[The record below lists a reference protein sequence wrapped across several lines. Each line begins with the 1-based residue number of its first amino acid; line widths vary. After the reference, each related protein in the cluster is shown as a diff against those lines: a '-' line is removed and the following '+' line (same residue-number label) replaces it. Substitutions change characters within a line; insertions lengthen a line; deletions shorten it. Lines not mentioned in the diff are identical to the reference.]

1 MYIQTLGNGPDLLL
15 IHGWAMH
22 GGIFH
27 PLAERLA
34 DHHRVHVVD
43 LPGHGRSRVDSAA
56 FELTAIV
63 ERLTQALPPAVW
75 IGWSLGGL
83 LAIHAAIHAPQ
94 SVHGLVSIAG
104 SPRFVVGE
112 RWKTGVEL
120 AIFEQ
125 FGADLRADYR
135 STLERFLALEMH
147 GDENA
152 LAGLRGLRTQLFD
165 RGEPALSALAAG
177 LRLLEHSD
185 LRDQLAQIACPS
197 VWIGGRR
204 DRLVPSAALAW
215 SASAAGGRCCLIDKA
230 GHAPFLTHIDQV
242 QQAII
247 GLLGEVTPA

>member
-1 MYIQTLGNGPDLLL
+1 MYIQTLGHGRDLVL

-27 PLAERLA
+27 SLSERLA
-34 DHHRVHVVD
+34 DHYRVHVVD

-56 FELTAIV
+56 FELPALV
-63 ERLTQALPPAVW
+63 KRLNRLLPPAVW

-83 LAIHAAIHAPQ
+83 LAIHAAIHTPQ
-94 SVHGLVSIAG
+94 AVRGLVSIAG
-104 SPRFVVGE
+104 SPRFVVGPN
-112 RWKTGVEL
+112 WKTGVEL
-120 AIFEQ
+120 SVFEQ
-125 FGADLRADYR
+125 FGADLNADYR

-152 LAGLRGLRTQLFD
+152 LAGLRGLRTQLFE

-177 LRLLEHSD
+177 LQILEHAD
-185 LRDQLAQIACPS
+185 LRDQLARIRCPN

-215 SASAAGGRCCLIDKA
+215 SAQAATGRYCLIDKA
-230 GHAPFLTHIDQV
+230 GHAPFLTHLDEV
-242 QQAII
+242 YAAIV
-247 GLLGEVTPA
+247 GLLSEVEPA